1 MNVLVTG
8 AAGFVGSA
16 LVELLLADMAITSL
30 RLVDLAFADTGVDRC
45 VDPRVERIAGSIGDP
60 AVMAR
65 AVRGRIDLVYHL
77 ASVPGGLAERD
88 YELGRDINLYA
99 ILALVEAMRAMPAP
113 PVFVFASSI
122 AALGAPLPPGGVD
135 DATPMSPQ
143 LSYGAHKLA
152 GELFVADATRRGWID
167 GRSVRLPAVVARP
180 AGPSGLVSAF
190 LSDMIRALAAGQPYR
205 CPIRAGAASWL
216 VSTPCAAASLVHAAT
231 LDGRLLGA
239 GRACTLPAQRL
250 SMAEL
255 VAAVGQE
262 YGTDAG
268 ALAGYGDDPAI
279 EANFGA
285 YPPLRTP
292 CADAAGFVHD
302 GDARALVRNAL
313 R

>member
-16 LVELLLADMAITSL
+16 LVELLLADPATTSL
-30 RLVDLAFADTGVDRC
+30 RLVDLAFDDAHP
-45 VDPRVERIAGSIGDP
+45 DPRVERIAGSIGDP
-60 AVMAR
+60 AIMAR

-88 YELGRDINLYA
+88 YELGRDINLHA
-99 ILALVEAMRAMPAP
+99 TLALIEAMRAMPAP
-113 PVFVFASSI
+113 PVVVFASSI
-122 AALGAPLPPGGVD
+122 AVLGAPLPREGVD
-135 DATPMSPQ
+135 DATPLLPQ

-152 GELFVADATRRGWID
+152 GEIFVADATRRGWID

-205 CPIRAGAASWL
+205 CPIRAGATSWL
-216 VSTPCAAASLVHAAT
+216 VSTSCAAASLVHAAT

-239 GRACTLPAQRL
+239 GRACTLPALRL

-255 VAAVGQE
+255 AAAVGQA
-262 YGTDAG
+262 YRVDAA
-268 ALAGYGDDPAI
+268 ALVSHGDDPAI
-279 EANFGA
+279 EAHFGA

-292 CADAAGFVHD
+292 RADAAGFVHD